1 MSSLVKG
8 PLMTHHSLSR
18 PWELREVD
26 DGLLVK
32 VTHRDLD
39 AGMAMLLFDDLLELA
54 QETGRPNLYLDFGAV
69 ESMSSAVLG
78 RVILLH
84 RKLRNAGG
92 RLSLFSLNP
101 PLKELLDMSL
111 LTDVLDVRGIP
122 LPRQP
127 QLAAPNR

>member
-1 MSSLVKG
+1 
-8 PLMTHHSLSR
+8 
-18 PWELREVD
+18 
-26 DGLLVK
+26 
-32 VTHRDLD
+32 
-39 AGMAMLLFDDLLELA
+39 MLLFDDLLELA